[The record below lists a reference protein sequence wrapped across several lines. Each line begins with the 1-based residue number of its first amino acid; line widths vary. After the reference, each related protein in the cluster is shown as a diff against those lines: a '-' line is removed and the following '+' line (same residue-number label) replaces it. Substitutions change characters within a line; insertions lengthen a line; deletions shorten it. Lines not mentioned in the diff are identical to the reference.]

1 MTMSDV
7 GKKWREGHFGGA
19 VKWLIP
25 TQPATSIFVGR
36 IVLYLEPCCREI
48 VSVRAMGDGLR

>member
-19 VKWLIP
+19 VKWLIDD
-25 TQPATSIFVGR
+25 
-36 IVLYLEPCCREI
+36 EPREMRAKK
-48 VSVRAMGDGLR
+48 VRLVRF